1 MDTKSLLFTLGI
13 HFNPESQGQT
23 ESSGTVAQEERL
35 FPIFLQT
42 TYPGKNS
49 SLAQQCPTG
58 HESVLLLISHQSV
71 TTFTVIDDDKGS
83 NGQVKCSVLQPPF
96 FRIKKIDDNT
106 FNMVVA
112 SSLRTLSPQTVLTIL
127 ICEDGG
133 NNALLKFLTPFLLD
147 NLMMLILV
155 YP

>member
-58 HESVLLLISHQSV
+58 HESVLLLISHGICCKKKNPYNIESNYNG
-71 TTFTVIDDDKGS
+71 VI
-83 NGQVKCSVLQPPF
+83 
-96 FRIKKIDDNT
+96 
-106 FNMVVA
+106 
-112 SSLRTLSPQTVLTIL
+112 
-127 ICEDGG
+127 
-133 NNALLKFLTPFLLD
+133 
-147 NLMMLILV
+147 
-155 YP
+155 Y